1 MQMSSERYGVE
12 DNEKKESLKVEC
24 IRCGSIMDEI
34 SVCHLRCSKCGA
46 ELDCSDKGN
55 FW

>member
-1 MQMSSERYGVE
+1 MFSERYGPE
-12 DNEKKESLKVEC
+12 DKEKKQKLKVEC
-24 IRCGSIMDEI
+24 IRCGSIMGEI
-34 SVCHLRCSKCGA
+34 SVCHLRCPKCGA

>member
-1 MQMSSERYGVE
+1 MANERYGVK
-12 DNEKKESLKVEC
+12 DRAKNQKHKVEC
-24 IRCGSIMDEI
+24 IRCGTIMGEL
-34 SVCHLRCSKCGA
+34 SACHLRCPKCGA